1 MPMPAT
7 PNPPPRM
14 ESAFRFR
21 ASEEERESI
30 RRVAA
35 TRGLTASDLVR
46 RALIAQGVK
55 LAT

>member
-1 MPMPAT
+1 
-7 PNPPPRM
+7 M